1 MGTTGGSR
9 RRVGLAVL
17 AVLAAVA
24 AAVLTWA
31 FLAARDQPE
40 GYTSRDL
47 DGNTVV
53 WDRAPDVA
61 GSRVRPTGLRF
72 RAPVQGLSVPLESAV
87 VTGGV
92 INPPSLTSAF
102 LMRDFGRPGVPRSG
116 QVVVALHSVHDGRGP
131 GNAFFDMTAP
141 EGVDPVL
148 VSVGDPLLVGPA
160 RYRVTRTLVEAKS
173 AAAADPRL
181 WDGWASRRG
190 SLLVLTCLQR
200 SSGSSGSSGTSENLV
215 ILAQSARPPRSART
229 APAG

>member
-1 MGTTGGSR
+1 MGATGGSR
-9 RRVGLAVL
+9 RRVGLTVL

-24 AAVLTWA
+24 AAGLTWA
-31 FLAARDQPE
+31 FLVARDQPE

-131 GNAFFDMTAP
+131 GNSFFDMDAP
-141 EGVDPVL
+141 AGVDPVL
-148 VSVGDPLLVGPA
+148 VKVGDPLLVGPV
-160 RYRVTRTLVEAKS
+160 RYLVTRTLVESKS

-181 WDGWASRRG
+181 WADWSSRRG
-190 SLLVLTCLQR
+190 ALLVVTCLQR
-200 SSGSSGSSGTSENLV
+200 GPGTSGTAGTAATAENLV
-215 ILAQSARPPRSART
+215 ILARSARTPRT